1 MADSFNAVRHFFKEM
16 ELHMKRNRSMII
28 AFAGPATLIF
38 VATFIYPIIR
48 TIVMSFFSIQEI
60 TDATDKWK
68 FNGIGNY
75 ISLMETPLYRT
86 SWINLFK
93 IFIIGGV
100 ITLGASLLLAV
111 ILKSGVH
118 GKRFFQAAIYLP
130 NVISAVAMATM
141 WIQYVFNSSYGF
153 LTNLFKALHL
163 DFLADVQWL
172 DADHK
177 FWALL
182 ISYCF
187 GMIGHFMLIWVSG
200 IERIG
205 KDYYEAASIDGANK
219 VGQLLYITLPLLKGI
234 FRTNV
239 IMWSI
244 SVSGFFIWS
253 KLFSPIS
260 ADTSTIVPMVYMYDK
275 LFGAEN
281 TGDVVRDAG
290 TAAAIGVMLCLFIVL
305 VFTVVNRLIKD
316 DDLEF

>member
-1 MADSFNAVRHFFKEM
+1 
-16 ELHMKRNRSMII
+16 MII

-38 VATFIYPIIR
+38 VATFIR

>member
-1 MADSFNAVRHFFKEM
+1 
-16 ELHMKRNRSMII
+16 MKRNRSMII

-260 ADTSTIVPMVYMYDK
+260 ADTSTIVPMVYMYEK

>member
-1 MADSFNAVRHFFKEM
+1 
-16 ELHMKRNRSMII
+16 MKRNRSMII
-28 AFAGPATLIF
+28 AFAGPATIF
-38 VATFIYPIIR
+38 FLATFIYPIFR
-48 TIVMSFFSIQEI
+48 TLVMSFFSIQEI
-60 TDATDKWK
+60 TDPISKWK

-75 ISLMETPLYRT
+75 VSLLQTPLYVT

-93 IFIIGGV
+93 IFVIGGC
-100 ITLGASLLLAV
+100 ITLGVSLLLAV

-118 GKRFFQAAIYLP
+118 GKGFFQAAIYLP

-153 LTNLFKALHL
+153 LTTFFRARHL
-163 DFLADVQWL
+163 DFLANIQWL

-182 ISYCF
+182 LSYCF

-200 IERIG
+200 IERISP
-205 KDYYEAASIDGANK
+205 DFYEAASIDGAGK
-219 VGQLLYITLPLLKGI
+219 VSQFFRITLPLLRGI
-234 FRTNV
+234 FRTNI

-260 ADTSTIVPMVYMYDK
+260 ADTSTVVPMIYMYDK

-290 TAAAIGVMLCLFIVL
+290 SAAAIGVMLCLFIVI
-305 VFTVVNRLIKD
+305 VFTIVNKLIKN

>member
-1 MADSFNAVRHFFKEM
+1 
-16 ELHMKRNRSMII
+16 MII

-118 GKRFFQAAIYLP
+118 GKRLFQAAIYQP

>member
-1 MADSFNAVRHFFKEM
+1 
-16 ELHMKRNRSMII
+16 MKRNRSMII

-153 LTNLFKALHL
+153 LTYLFKGLHL
-163 DFLADVQWL
+163 DFLADFQWL
-172 DADHK
+172 DDDHK

>member
-1 MADSFNAVRHFFKEM
+1 
-16 ELHMKRNRSMII
+16 MII

-260 ADTSTIVPMVYMYDK
+260 TDTSTIVPMVYMYDK

>member
-1 MADSFNAVRHFFKEM
+1 
-16 ELHMKRNRSMII
+16 MII
-28 AFAGPATLIF
+28 AFAGPVTLIF

>member
-1 MADSFNAVRHFFKEM
+1 
-16 ELHMKRNRSMII
+16 MKRNRSMII

-260 ADTSTIVPMVYMYDK
+260 AHTSTIVPMVYMYDK

>member
-1 MADSFNAVRHFFKEM
+1 
-16 ELHMKRNRSMII
+16 MII

-244 SVSGFFIWS
+244 SGSGFFIWS

>member
-1 MADSFNAVRHFFKEM
+1 
-16 ELHMKRNRSMII
+16 MII

-130 NVISAVAMATM
+130 NVSSAVAMATM

>member
-1 MADSFNAVRHFFKEM
+1 
-16 ELHMKRNRSMII
+16 MII

-141 WIQYVFNSSYGF
+141 WIQYVFNSCYGF

>member
-1 MADSFNAVRHFFKEM
+1 
-16 ELHMKRNRSMII
+16 MKRNRSMII

-141 WIQYVFNSSYGF
+141 WIQYVSYGF

>member
-1 MADSFNAVRHFFKEM
+1 M
-16 ELHMKRNRSMII
+16 ERVGEEIYMT
-28 AFAGPATLIF
+28 GPATLIF

>member
-1 MADSFNAVRHFFKEM
+1 
-16 ELHMKRNRSMII
+16 MKRNRSMII

-187 GMIGHFMLIWVSG
+187 GMIGHFLLIWVSG

>member
-1 MADSFNAVRHFFKEM
+1 
-16 ELHMKRNRSMII
+16 MII

-281 TGDVVRDAG
+281 TGDVVVRDAG

>member
-1 MADSFNAVRHFFKEM
+1 
-16 ELHMKRNRSMII
+16 MKRNRSMII

-205 KDYYEAASIDGANK
+205 KDYYEAARIDGANK

>member
-1 MADSFNAVRHFFKEM
+1 
-16 ELHMKRNRSMII
+16 MKRNRSMII

-290 TAAAIGVMLCLFIVL
+290 TAAARGVMLCLFIVL

>member
-1 MADSFNAVRHFFKEM
+1 
-16 ELHMKRNRSMII
+16 MKRNRSMII

-100 ITLGASLLLAV
+100 ITLCASLLLSV

>member
-1 MADSFNAVRHFFKEM
+1 
-16 ELHMKRNRSMII
+16 MKRNRSMII

-187 GMIGHFMLIWVSG
+187 GMIGHLMLIWVSG

>member
-1 MADSFNAVRHFFKEM
+1 
-16 ELHMKRNRSMII
+16 MII

-260 ADTSTIVPMVYMYDK
+260 ADTSTIVPRVYMYDK

>member
-1 MADSFNAVRHFFKEM
+1 
-16 ELHMKRNRSMII
+16 MII
-28 AFAGPATLIF
+28 AFSVPATLIF
-38 VATFIYPIIR
+38 AATFIYPIIR
-48 TIVMSFFSIQEI
+48 TVIMSFFSIQEI
-60 TDATDKWK
+60 TDSMDKWS

-75 ISLMETPLYRT
+75 ICLLQTPLYRT
-86 SWINLFK
+86 SWVNLFK
-93 IFIIGGV
+93 IFLIGGI
-100 ITLGASLLLAV
+100 ITLGVSLLLAV
-111 ILKSGVH
+111 ILKSGVR
-118 GKRFFQAAIYLP
+118 GRGFFQAAIYLP

-163 DFLADVQWL
+163 DFLANIQWL
-172 DADHK
+172 DSDHK

-187 GMIGHFMLIWVSG
+187 GMIGHFMLIWISG

-205 KDYYEAASIDGANK
+205 NDYYEAASIDGAGK
-219 VGQLLYITLPLLKGI
+219 VGQFFYITLPLLRGI
-234 FRTNV
+234 LRTNI

-253 KLFSPIS
+253 KLFSPIT
-260 ADTSTIVPMVYMYDK
+260 ADTSTIVPMIYMYDK

-305 VFTVVNRLIKD
+305 VFTLVNRMIKN

>member
-1 MADSFNAVRHFFKEM
+1 
-16 ELHMKRNRSMII
+16 MKRNRSMII

-93 IFIIGGV
+93 IFLIGGV

>member
-1 MADSFNAVRHFFKEM
+1 
-16 ELHMKRNRSMII
+16 MKRNRSMII
-28 AFAGPATLIF
+28 AFAGPATIF
-38 VATFIYPIIR
+38 FLATFIYPIFR
-48 TIVMSFFSIQEI
+48 TLVMSFFSIQEI
-60 TDATDKWK
+60 TDPISKWK

-75 ISLMETPLYRT
+75 VSLLQTPLYVT

-93 IFIIGGV
+93 IFVIGGC
-100 ITLGASLLLAV
+100 ITLGVSLLLAV

-118 GKRFFQAAIYLP
+118 GKGFFQAAI
-130 NVISAVAMATM
+130 

-153 LTNLFKALHL
+153 LTTFFRALHL
-163 DFLADVQWL
+163 DFLANIQWL

-182 ISYCF
+182 LSYCF

-200 IERIG
+200 IERISQ
-205 KDYYEAASIDGANK
+205 DFYEAASIDSAGK
-219 VGQLLYITLPLLKGI
+219 VSQFFRITLPLLRGI
-234 FRTNV
+234 FRTNI

-260 ADTSTIVPMVYMYDK
+260 ADTSTVVPMIYMYDK

-290 TAAAIGVMLCLFIVL
+290 SAAAIGVMLCLFIVI
-305 VFTVVNRLIKD
+305 VFTIVNKLIKN

>member
-1 MADSFNAVRHFFKEM
+1 
-16 ELHMKRNRSMII
+16 MKRNRSMII

-68 FNGIGNY
+68 FDGIGNY

>member
-1 MADSFNAVRHFFKEM
+1 
-16 ELHMKRNRSMII
+16 MKRNRSMII
-28 AFAGPATLIF
+28 AFAGPATIF
-38 VATFIYPIIR
+38 FLATFIYPIFR
-48 TIVMSFFSIQEI
+48 TLVMSFFSIQEI
-60 TDATDKWK
+60 TDPISKWK

-75 ISLMETPLYRT
+75 VSLLQTPLYVT

-93 IFIIGGV
+93 IFVIGGC
-100 ITLGASLLLAV
+100 ITLGVSLLLAV

-118 GKRFFQAAIYLP
+118 GKGFFQAAIYLP

-153 LTNLFKALHL
+153 LTTFFRALHL
-163 DFLADVQWL
+163 DFLANIQWL

-182 ISYCF
+182 LSYCF

-200 IERIG
+200 IERISP
-205 KDYYEAASIDGANK
+205 DFYEAASIDGAGK
-219 VGQLLYITLPLLKGI
+219 VSQFFRITLPLLRGI
-234 FRTNV
+234 FRTNN

-260 ADTSTIVPMVYMYDK
+260 ADTSTVVPMIYMYDK

-290 TAAAIGVMLCLFIVL
+290 SAAAIGVMLCLFIVI
-305 VFTVVNRLIKD
+305 VFTIVNKLIKN

>member
-1 MADSFNAVRHFFKEM
+1 
-16 ELHMKRNRSMII
+16 MKRNRSMII

-75 ISLMETPLYRT
+75 ISLMETPLYLT

>member
-1 MADSFNAVRHFFKEM
+1 
-16 ELHMKRNRSMII
+16 MKRNRSMII

-234 FRTNV
+234 FRANV

>member
-1 MADSFNAVRHFFKEM
+1 
-16 ELHMKRNRSMII
+16 MKRNRSMII

-260 ADTSTIVPMVYMYDK
+260 ADTSTVVPMIYMYDK

-290 TAAAIGVMLCLFIVL
+290 SAAAIGVMLCLFIVI
-305 VFTVVNRLIKD
+305 VFTIVNKLIKN

>member
-1 MADSFNAVRHFFKEM
+1 
-16 ELHMKRNRSMII
+16 MII

-219 VGQLLYITLPLLKGI
+219 VGQLLSITLPLLKGI

>member
-1 MADSFNAVRHFFKEM
+1 
-16 ELHMKRNRSMII
+16 MKRNRSMII

-244 SVSGFFIWS
+244 SVSVFFIWS

>member
-1 MADSFNAVRHFFKEM
+1 
-16 ELHMKRNRSMII
+16 MKRNRSMII

-68 FNGIGNY
+68 FNGIGKY
-75 ISLMETPLYRT
+75 ISLMETPLDRT

>member
-1 MADSFNAVRHFFKEM
+1 
-16 ELHMKRNRSMII
+16 MKRNRSMII

-244 SVSGFFIWS
+244 SVSGFFIRS